1 MARRLSR
8 QVDMESLGRGF
19 SVNPTS
25 GFLLSVL
32 STAGRDHGGPKRVS
46 DRVFFHSSRAPRAR
60 TGKVRFIHRL
70 KEKLGVRSMATGEI
84 TFENAEANLLG
95 GEAAALADTEEE
107 LLRAGYSAEG

>member
-1 MARRLSR
+1 
-8 QVDMESLGRGF
+8 
-19 SVNPTS
+19 
-25 GFLLSVL
+25 
-32 STAGRDHGGPKRVS
+32 
-46 DRVFFHSSRAPRAR
+46 
-60 TGKVRFIHRL
+60 L